1 MQDPKQKTKN
11 APIREKSSTATSSY
25 SQIMRDINELQ
36 ASLENRIK
44 KENDVDESEK
54 RKEMQIQPKKS
65 AQKKAGK
72 LFTAQKMQQRG
83 KLRQDM
89 QKGPRQEELKA
100 DRYQLEQ
107 EEYSNERDVAMR
119 IQMKSVK

>member
-54 RKEMQIQPKKS
+54 RKEMQS
-65 AQKKAGK
+65 
-72 LFTAQKMQQRG
+72 
-83 KLRQDM
+83 
-89 QKGPRQEELKA
+89 
-100 DRYQLEQ
+100 
-107 EEYSNERDVAMR
+107 
-119 IQMKSVK
+119 